1 MMYRLKEENI
11 MAGQGMGEYCVDIV
25 MCIDATG
32 SMAPILDEVKRNAIS
47 FY

>member
-1 MMYRLKEENI
+1 

-47 FY
+47 FYE